1 MNNNNDEL
9 EKFQDRFFIKD
20 VTNQNKLETSLISLT
35 IIARLISLRDD
46 LK

>member
-9 EKFQDRFFIKD
+9 EKFQDRIFIKD
-20 VTNQNKLETSLISLT
+20 VTNQNKLETSLLCLT